1 MSGLELSK
9 NLSRRDFLLAGSA
22 IASGALVFPILE
34 ACGQGSSPTASG
46 PKITIRLGHHL
57 PVGNAIDIYAHD
69 FADRVSSKTNG
80 LLTIQIYPS
89 AELGAE
95 QDAIK
100 AVQLGTLDMTVG
112 TLDFLSDFVPEAAT
126 LSQPFLIQ
134 SWAQALKVVG
144 NGGREPYAVE
154 VTKRVLAASNVRLIS
169 WGPRGF
175 RSMFFRD
182 KHVTDLPGMKGL
194 KMRAPAL
201 SVQIDMY
208 KLLGANPIAITF
220 SEFYTAMQT
229 GVVAGMDDNIGDA
242 IGDKVTEVAKYCLL
256 TNCIFAYTTHMMNKS
271 VYSGLPADYQKAVSD
286 AAVEAALVDSAAAQ
300 KAEEG
305 AVQAMQGKGLT
316 VDQCNDLPAWK
327 AATAPI
333 AADWTKT
340 RPGAASLLT
349 LISAAAS

>member
-1 MSGLELSK
+1 MDESK
-9 NLSRRDFLLAGSA
+9 VRSYLTRRDFLVRGSA
-22 IASGALVFPILE
+22 VAAGVLAFPLIE
-34 ACGQGSSPTASG
+34 ACGSTSTPSTG
-46 PKITIRLGHHL
+46 PKITLRLGHHL

-69 FADRVSSKTNG
+69 FAQRVSSKTNG
-80 LLTIQIYPS
+80 GLTIQVYPN

-112 TLDFLSDFVPEAAT
+112 TLDFLSDYVPEAAT

-134 SWAQALKVVG
+134 SWNQANKIVG
-144 NGGREPYAVE
+144 NGGREPYAAE

-175 RSMFFRD
+175 RSMFFRN
-182 KHVTDLPGMKGL
+182 KRITSLPEMKGL
-194 KMRAPAL
+194 KMRAPQL
-201 SVQIDMY
+201 SVQIQMY
-208 KLLGANPIAITF
+208 KLLGANPVAITF

-229 GVVAGMDDNIGDA
+229 GVVDGMDDNIGDA

-256 TNCIFAYTTHMMNKS
+256 TNCIFAYTTHMMNKN
-271 VYSGLPADYQKAVSD
+271 VYSGLPSNYQKAVSD
-286 AAVEAALVDSAAAQ
+286 AAVEAAIVDAAAAQ

-305 AVQAMQGKGLT
+305 AVQAIQGKGLT

-327 AATAPI
+327 AATASI
-333 AADWTKT
+333 ADTWTQT